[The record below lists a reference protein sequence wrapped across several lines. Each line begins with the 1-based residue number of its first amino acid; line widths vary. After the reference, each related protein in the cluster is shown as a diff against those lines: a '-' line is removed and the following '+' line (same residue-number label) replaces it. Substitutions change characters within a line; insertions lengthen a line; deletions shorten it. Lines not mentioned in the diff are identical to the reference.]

1 MISIKSLVQEIS
13 RREARDREASAAESL
28 VADMRTLSG
37 RIRRE
42 AGEESGSL
50 SESEIKSLIDSLDH
64 RISETIK
71 RLRGAIQEEKKLQ
84 QLEQELKREEERK
97 RIEAEKRRQ
106 DEELRKRKADLEA
119 KFLIENAGPGVTT
132 HSLLTTTI
140 TAASRSAAEID
151 DRFRKEAASVA
162 QQETLDH
169 ELAIRIAREN
179 GSCDQV
185 SPVLLPKSLTTPMT
199 KGFNSKYD
207 YLTKWKYSE
216 LRDTINTSCDIDLL
230 EACKAEFHR
239 RLKVYHE
246 WKARNA
252 KNNNNNNGLY
262 DALDPN
268 LESDRAP
275 ACIMQNRDLMMS
287 MNGGMSNRLIGSS
300 NHATP
305 GGLMNASSKV
315 TESRFFRIPFVR
327 PSLISGQKGWW
338 FAHFEGQWIARQ
350 MELHPEKPPILLV
363 AGTRER
369 EREQRTDFLPPSHE
383 KLFPVQP
390 SFLSFLSSLLRLPL
404 LSAGCIA

>member
-1 MISIKSLVQEIS
+1 MHRIIALSRIRKLEKHLISIQSLVQEIS
-13 RREARDREASAAESL
+13 RKEARDREASAADAL
-28 VADMRTLSG
+28 VADIRTLSG

-42 AGEESGSL
+42 EESGSL

-84 QLEQELKREEERK
+84 QLEQELKKEEERK

-119 KFLIENAGPGVTT
+119 KFLIENSAPAVT
-132 HSLLTTTI
+132 HSSPTN
-140 TAASRSAAEID
+140 ASSRSAAEMD
-151 DRFRKEAASVA
+151 DRFRKEAVSAA

-185 SPVLLPKSLTTPMT
+185 SPVLLPKSLTAPMT
-199 KGFNSKYD
+199 KGLNSKYE

-246 WKARNA
+246 WKAKNA
-252 KNNNNNNGLY
+252 KNSNNSSNNNNGMF
-262 DALDPN
+262 DPLDPN
-268 LESDRAP
+268 HESDRAH
-275 ACIMQNRDLMMS
+275 
-287 MNGGMSNRLIGSS
+287 GMH
-300 NHATP
+300 HA
-305 GGLMNASSKV
+305 
-315 TESRFFRIPFVR
+315 EQ
-327 PSLISGQKGWW
+327 SGQ
-338 FAHFEGQWIARQ
+338 
-350 MELHPEKPPILLV
+350 
-363 AGTRER
+363 
-369 EREQRTDFLPPSHE
+369 QRHE
-383 KLFPVQP
+383 
-390 SFLSFLSSLLRLPL
+390 
-404 LSAGCIA
+404 